1 MFHNMELNSSEFV
14 MQSLASIDKAIEIL
28 FYLRGVPAGCG
39 VTSIGR
45 ALDMPKSSVHRLLS
59 ALLRRGLVE
68 QTEAGRYRSGVGLR
82 ALGLGGLDQAPLVVG
97 GHPVL
102 EEVASG
108 LGETL
113 FLVGAR
119 AGVLHVLD
127 KVEGQGFLRASPQI
141 GSEVPVHATAVGKIF
156 LAFSG
161 KALKDEGVQE
171 REAFTE
177 ATLVEPEKMRAE
189 LERIRQSGVA
199 WNQEE
204 WIPGLFVVAAPVWL
218 TGRMLG
224 AVAIALPSSRRS
236 DLGVALLEKEVRKAA
251 DRIGGRLSGQEV
263 GAMEGESRAD
273 V

>member
-1 MFHNMELNSSEFV
+1 

-28 FYLRGVPAGCG
+28 FYLRGVPGGCG

-68 QTEAGRYRSGVGLR
+68 QTEAGRYRCGVGLL
-82 ALGLGGLDQAPLVVG
+82 ALGLGVLDQEPLVVG

-102 EEVASG
+102 EEVAG
-108 LGETL
+108 RLGETL

-127 KVEGQGFLRASPQI
+127 KVEGQGFLRAAPQI
-141 GSEVPVHATAVGKIF
+141 GSEVPVHATAVGKAY
-156 LAFSG
+156 LAFAPDVLADPGSQG
-161 KALKDEGVQE
+161 H
-171 REAFTE
+171 EAFTE
-177 ATLVEPEKMRAE
+177 ATLVDPGKLEAE
-189 LERIRQSGVA
+189 LGRIRESGVA

-224 AVAIALPSSRRS
+224 AVAVALPSSRRS
-236 DLGVALLEKEVRKAA
+236 DLGVAFLEREVQKAA
-251 DRIGGRLSGQEV
+251 DRIGGRLCGQ
-263 GAMEGESRAD
+263 D
-273 V
+273 VNGLEQEAQAHG